1 MNMNKELIKQ
11 NKELIKQIVAMEWTM
26 FQNVSN
32 QGGRASCQD
41 DPKTFEIM
49 RSSQWVTWP
58 EEALASYLEDLKIA
72 FQDGRNLVTEKYARM
87 MQSTAPLEFAQFQDQ
102 LPPLNQEMIRL
113 IDDIVTIH
121 LFWEEE
127 LMTIYPYLC
136 QRGRP
141 VYTSEDTP
149 YATSIET
156 YLRGELGTYSQK
168 TLNLYYQH
176 ILKEKA
182 EGING
187 SKRLLENTVKRYGF
201 SSLEE
206 ANENVK
212 LSAMKK

>member
-1 MNMNKELIKQ
+1 
-11 NKELIKQIVAMEWTM
+11 MEWTM

-32 QGGRASCQD
+32 HGGRASCQD

-58 EEALASYLEDLKIA
+58 EEALASYLEDLKKA

-87 MQSTAPLEFAQFQDQ
+87 MQSTAPLEFAQFKDQ
-102 LPPLNQEMIRL
+102 LPPLSQEMIRL

-121 LFWEEE
+121 LSWEEE
-127 LMTIYPYLC
+127 LMTIYPHLC
-136 QRGRP
+136 KRGRP
-141 VYTSEDTP
+141 VYAGEDSP

-168 TLNLYYQH
+168 TLHLYYQH

-187 SKRLLENTVKRYGF
+187 SKCLLENTVKRYGF
-201 SSLEE
+201 KSLEE

-212 LSAMKK
+212 LSSMEK